1 MHLSAILLLVLV
13 MMAPVS
19 RAQKATARLD
29 SSEIQIGR
37 QIYLHLELT
46 QPRDKKFTWPT
57 LPDSIHKIEVLARSP
72 HDTVVHTSSQDV
84 TIRQSLLITC
94 FDSGY
99 YAIPSFRFYDTSN
112 PDSLT
117 NYVETAPL
125 LLAVHTVA
133 VDTTA
138 AIKDIKTVIHMP
150 LTWQDYLRYVALVLA
165 VALIIVLAW
174 WLYRKYRKKPV
185 AVVRKVP
192 TLPPHEIAL
201 KALHELKEKKLWQQ
215 GQIKTF
221 YTELTDILRIYLEH
235 RWQVPAMEMTTD
247 EILQYPVIYK
257 LEDSIR
263 KKLQYILT
271 IADLVKFARMITV
284 PQENEQ
290 SMQYAFDF
298 VYATAPRTLMD
309 EEVKRKEEAT
319 V

>member
-1 MHLSAILLLVLV
+1 MPILTLLLML
-13 MMAPVS
+13 MFMVS
-19 RAQKATARLD
+19 AGRAQKATVRLD
-29 SSEIQIGR
+29 SNEIQIGR

-57 LPDSIHKIEVLARSP
+57 LPDSIHKIEVLARSA
-72 HDTVVHTSSQDV
+72 HDTIVQKGSQDITV
-84 TIRQSLLITC
+84 RQSLLITC

-99 YAIPSFRFYDTSN
+99 YAIPPFRFYDTSN

-125 LLAVHTVA
+125 LLAVHTVP

-138 AIKDIKTVIHMP
+138 AIKDIKTVINIP
-150 LTWQDYLRYVALVLA
+150 LTWQDYLRYFVFVLA
-165 VALIIVLAW
+165 AGLLIVLAW
-174 WLYRKYRKKPV
+174 WFYRKYRKKPV
-185 AVVRKVP
+185 QVIRKGPV
-192 TLPPHEIAL
+192 LPAHETAL

-215 GQIKTF
+215 GHTKAY
-221 YTELTDILRIYLEH
+221 YTELTDILRIYLEN

-257 LEDSIR
+257 LEDPLR

-271 IADLVKFARMITV
+271 VADLVKFARMITV

-298 VYATAPRTLMD
+298 VHTTAPRTLIED
-309 EEVKRKEEAT
+309 ESKRKEEAT